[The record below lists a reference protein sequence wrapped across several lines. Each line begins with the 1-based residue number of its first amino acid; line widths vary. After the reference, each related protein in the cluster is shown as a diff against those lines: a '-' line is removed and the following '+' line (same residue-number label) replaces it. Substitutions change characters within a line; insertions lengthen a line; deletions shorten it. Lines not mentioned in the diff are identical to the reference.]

1 MVGGATGDTAASCL
15 PARGLPQGSFSVA
28 PRLLQND
35 ERDDKERRIPRIY
48 LLLPL
53 KKLIEDWRL
62 RGVKGCTGRDLLSRM
77 QASEEPSH
85 IHQTHA
91 GFSHT
96 HRHTDGSSSPFF
108 SFLVP
113 FFFCLRRQ
121 LDAAESERAS
131 RHLSPSC
138 YLSEKLKRP
147 AQTNTSTPDL
157 FKHTC
162 SSAGAEQRRA

>member
-1 MVGGATGDTAASCL
+1 MVGGGATGDTAASCL

-28 PRLLQND
+28 PRLLQSD
-35 ERDDKERRIPRIY
+35 ERDDKERRIRRIY

-77 QASEEPSH
+77 QESEEPSH

-96 HRHTDGSSSPFF
+96 HKHTDGSPSPFF

-113 FFFCLRRQ
+113 FFSSVCVDSSPPLNQNAPRRH
-121 LDAAESERAS
+121 R
-131 RHLSPSC
+131 SPSC
-138 YLSEKLKRP
+138 YLSG
-147 AQTNTSTPDL
+147 N
-157 FKHTC
+157 
-162 SSAGAEQRRA
+162 